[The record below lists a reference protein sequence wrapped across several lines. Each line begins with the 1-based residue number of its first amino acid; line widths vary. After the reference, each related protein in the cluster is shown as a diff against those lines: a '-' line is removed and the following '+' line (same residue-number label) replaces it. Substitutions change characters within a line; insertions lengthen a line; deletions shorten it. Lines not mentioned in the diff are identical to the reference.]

1 MGLNLIRRGPET
13 VRLDVEQ
20 GTGWKPVRRGILDA
34 SDNEYPELATIQA
47 TGCTGLRVYDFDAP
61 GQPFWESTSG
71 TSHALTVIKTG
82 RRLAVRAE
90 NTTDKTEV
98 IMHVVPI
105 PPPLCNCKV
114 LALVGVVLNGF
125 TQNRH
130 QPRRGRVHPHRR
142 FRLAQTGRAK
152 PSLGNDWGCLCNSRT
167 GHLPHRG
174 AAKCHPVQPLT
185 VDERGE
191 YHTASRGGVP
201 RGKATVLRI
210 QRGTKNHPTVTVA
223 GGERRGA

>member
-105 PPPLCNCKV
+105 PPPCV
-114 LALVGVVLNGF
+114 I
-125 TQNRH
+125 
-130 QPRRGRVHPHRR
+130 
-142 FRLAQTGRAK
+142 AK
-152 PSLGNDWGCLCNSRT
+152 FWRWLGWC
-167 GHLPHRG
+167 
-174 AAKCHPVQPLT
+174 
-185 VDERGE
+185 
-191 YHTASRGGVP
+191 
-201 RGKATVLRI
+201 
-210 QRGTKNHPTVTVA
+210 
-223 GGERRGA
+223 